1 MFKQAE
7 RDKRLNRDIRRY
19 GSPTYTAELP
29 AIVAGAK
36 YGYNIDDHWPAS
48 RRYKPLTSLEV
59 VNNDIIDLKIVV
71 NGNTTL
77 FVPHTSQ
84 KSWDEL
90 PLQTIIFENTSAV
103 DSTAALVS
111 ISLCRPPIDAD
122 TIAREHDA

>member
-29 AIVAGAK
+29 AIVAGASF
-36 YGYNIDDHWPAS
+36 GYNVDDNWPAS

-59 VNNDIIDLKIVV
+59 VNNDSVDLKIVV
-71 NGNTTL
+71 NGNTIL
-77 FVPHTSQ
+77 YVPHTSQ

-90 PLQTIIFENTSAV
+90 PLQTIIFTNTSAI
-103 DSTAALVS
+103 DSTASLIS
-111 ISLCRPPIDAD
+111 ISLCRPPIGAD
-122 TIAREHDA
+122 TVAREQND